1 MNLQFDSER
10 IKALRS
16 GLGLTQKQLADR
28 VGVTQPAIAQWET
41 GPGQPTGALVLEKL
55 LRLEGELPDREEV
68 KAT

>member
-28 VGVTQPAIAQWET
+28 VSVTQPAIAQ
-41 GPGQPTGALVLEKL
+41 
-55 LRLEGELPDREEV
+55 
-68 KAT
+68 